1 MKVNHEQTKNKIFD
15 IAGLLREQA
24 RYAKTYRQS
33 TQKLLDDETLAQDYK
48 NNEIAKLRQAY
59 IAKYNDT
66 KTKIVDLL
74 NEIATLE
81 LENEAVTEF
90 DIPEFANTISVIN
103 SAQGKLP
110 ADVIHGIKYN
120 FAGHYQVLNSIK
132 AAFERYEIDLAPYGY
147 EEYTTSAG
155 FAINKLITSAENI
168 EQDEVSTVVSLLQLF
183 KDIIHFGEVRGI
195 EFTENAKTFGDGVDD
210 EETKEIIARRAMGLN

>member
-24 RYAKTYRQS
+24 RYAKAYRQN
-33 TQKLLDDETLAQDYK
+33 TQKLLDDKTLAEDYK
-48 NNEIAKLRQAY
+48 NNEIAKLRTAY

-66 KTKIVDLL
+66 KTKVVEKL
-74 NEIATLE
+74 NEIIPLE
-81 LENEAVTEF
+81 LENEAILEF
-90 DIPEFANTISVIN
+90 DIPEFANTMSAIN

-110 ADVIHGIKYN
+110 AEVMESIKLN

-132 AAFERYEIDLAPYGY
+132 AAFERYEIDLTPYGY
-147 EEYTTSAG
+147 EKYTTRAE
-155 FAINKLITSAENI
+155 FAIRDLITSAENI
-168 EQDEVSTVVSLLQLF
+168 EQDEVSTIVSLNQLF
-183 KDIIHFGEVRGI
+183 NAIIHFGEVRGI

-210 EETKEIIARRAMGLN
+210 EVRDILARRAMGLME